1 MKSTSSSRRQ
11 SKLEYTLAASPKTE
25 VYQGSA
31 IGGENKDALKSQGLS
46 SRESPLKHSRSTVAT
61 GKFSESPSKSGTPVP
76 NVSGVPTAALSATAS
91 RPESP
96 ATAVSRNSD
105 SPAPRQARVLRV
117 VDTTRTETPS
127 VASAATSIRRS
138 RKPSISSVSRS
149 DTPAD
154 NGSEYDLY
162 TSTSVSRANSPPPN
176 RVGSAPVRTM
186 TKSQAKKER
195 KLKAKQAEEAK
206 KEEAQNITTPVEE
219 PVQAPII
226 GRKRKTKKAPASSA
240 DKPGT
245 SENGISD
252 IVQATSKAGKEARD
266 GTEQRS
272 DGARKSKSKDKSGK
286 DAKGQQTG
294 DEKTGYNGAQKPA
307 VEEAWRSNNTL
318 EQMIK
323 DAEATGVALKDLF
336 VERTSPLPTIL
347 AQLHQSGEL
356 DLNTHTL
363 INPPN
368 LNQRADMRCVAE
380 DFDMLKQSIELTEE
394 NRKQLLR
401 GDPVR
406 VNANSGF
413 LKNRCLITPAG
424 CILRHLSF
432 EEEERYLALE
442 KSLASNEESFQEYP
456 STSITEP
463 DVTNRGGGLDA
474 LFATPEKFGI
484 CWVDEAPRTG
494 LTSDSTDGPV
504 ILPDPCP
511 TGSASIK
518 LSHGLSA
525 LEDSSRSMSWT
536 MGNTSDIV
544 SATAASVRSFAAAT
558 AKQMIGGG
566 SNGNS
571 GGSNGGSFHG
581 FIRPADID
589 DIISMSDDELKIMI
603 EESQREVEISRKD
616 VDVVDKKFMTL
627 VKRNKKLA
635 HQALGVAAE
644 LGYRGSNGGA
654 GSGKVS

>member
-1 MKSTSSSRRQ
+1 MKSSSSSRRQ
-11 SKLEYTLAASPKTE
+11 SKPEAAVAASPKTE
-25 VYQGSA
+25 ASQSSA
-31 IGGENKDALKSQGLS
+31 IGVESKDARKSQDPGS
-46 SRESPLKHSRSTVAT
+46 KESALKHSTSTVAT
-61 GKFSESPSKSGTPVP
+61 GKSSESPSKSGTPVQST
-76 NVSGVPTAALSATAS
+76 SGGPTASLATTAS

-96 ATAVSRNSD
+96 ATAASRNSD

-117 VDTTRTETPS
+117 VDTTKTETPS
-127 VASAATSIRRS
+127 VASAAASVRRS
-138 RKPSISSVSRS
+138 RKPSISSVSRP

-154 NGSEYDLY
+154 NASDYDLY

-206 KEEAQNITTPVEE
+206 KEEVLSTVAPVEE
-219 PVQAPII
+219 PVQAPIV
-226 GRKRKTKKAPASSA
+226 GRKRKTKKAPASGA

-245 SENGISD
+245 AENGISD
-252 IVQATSKAGKEARD
+252 NVQTTSKEVRD
-266 GTEQRS
+266 STEQKS
-272 DGARKSKSKDKSGK
+272 DGAKKGKTKDKTGK
-286 DAKGQQTG
+286 DAKGQQAG
-294 DEKTGYNGAQKPA
+294 DEKTGQNGAQKPA

-323 DAEATGVALKDLF
+323 DAEATGVPLKDLF
-336 VERTSPLPTIL
+336 VERTSALPTIL

-356 DLNTHTL
+356 DLNAHTL

-401 GDPVR
+401 GEPVR

-442 KSLASNEESFQEYP
+442 KSLSSSEESFQEYP

-494 LTSDSTDGPV
+494 LTSDSADGPV

-511 TGSASIK
+511 TGSAH
-518 LSHGLSA
+518 LSNGLSSFEA
-525 LEDSSRSMSWT
+525 DSSRAMSWT

-566 SNGNS
+566 SNGNN
-571 GGSNGGSFHG
+571 GGSNGVVLNS

-603 EESQREVEISRKD
+603 EESQREVEVSRKD

-644 LGYRGSNGGA
+644 LGCRGNNGEAGA
-654 GSGKVS
+654 GKGA

>member
-1 MKSTSSSRRQ
+1 MKSSSSSRRQ
-11 SKLEYTLAASPKTE
+11 NKAEATVSASSKTE
-25 VYQGSA
+25 ASQSPA
-31 IGGENKDALKSQGLS
+31 TIHENKDTPQSQEPVS
-46 SRESPLKHSRSTVAT
+46 KERTQKHSTSTIAT
-61 GKFSESPSKSGTPVP
+61 GKLSESPSKSGTPVQST
-76 NVSGVPTAALSATAS
+76 SGAASAITGAAS
-91 RPESP
+91 RPDTP
-96 ATAVSRNSD
+96 ATAASRNSD

-117 VDTTRTETPS
+117 VDTSKSETPS
-127 VASAATSIRRS
+127 VASAAASVRRS
-138 RKPSISSVSRS
+138 RKPSMSSVSHP

-154 NGSEYDLY
+154 NVSDYDLY
-162 TSTSVSRANSPPPN
+162 TSASVSRANSPPAS

-206 KEEAQNITTPVEE
+206 KEVLSSTPVAEE

-226 GRKRKTKKAPASSA
+226 GRKRKTKKTPATSA
-240 DKPGT
+240 DKTGTEHGT
-245 SENGISD
+245 SDNTQAASKEN
-252 IVQATSKAGKEARD
+252 KEPRD
-266 GTEQRS
+266 KPEQKS
-272 DGARKSKSKDKSGK
+272 DGGKKAKSKDKSGK
-286 DAKGQQTG
+286 DSKVQQPG
-294 DEKTGYNGAQKPA
+294 DEKEAQNGAQKPA
-307 VEEAWRSNNTL
+307 EEEAWRSNNTL
-318 EQMIK
+318 EQLIK
-323 DAEATGVALKDLF
+323 DAEASGVPMKDLF
-336 VERTSPLPTIL
+336 VERTSSLPTIL

-356 DLNTHTL
+356 DLNNHPL

-380 DFDMLKQSIELTEE
+380 DYDMLKQPIELTEE

-401 GDPVR
+401 GEPVR

-442 KSLASNEESFQEYP
+442 KGLSSSGESFQEYP

-494 LTSDSTDGPV
+494 LTSDSADGPV
-504 ILPDPCP
+504 MLPDPCP
-511 TGSASIK
+511 TAAGFSNGLAS
-518 LSHGLSA
+518 
-525 LEDSSRSMSWT
+525 LEADSSRSMNWT

-566 SNGNS
+566 SNGNGGGSNS
-571 GGSNGGSFHG
+571 GGSGV
-581 FIRPADID
+581 IRPADID
-589 DIISMSDDELKIMI
+589 DIISMSDNELKTMI
-603 EESQREVEISRKD
+603 EASQREVEVSRKD
-616 VDVVDKKFMTL
+616 VDVIDKKFLTL

-635 HQALGVAAE
+635 QQALGVASE
-644 LGYRGSNGGA
+644 LGCRNNNAGA
-654 GSGKVS
+654 GSGKGT